1 MPICILFTTM
11 TKSNSKENEG
21 CTRLKRVAVSLI
33 VISVACFVGA
43 ALTPPL
49 WYVDGSVLAGM
60 GIIFSYVALLYAW
73 EATDRGIDAK
83 IKIRDAEI
91 ELNNPDNKE

>member
-1 MPICILFTTM
+1 MLICILFTIM
-11 TKSNSKENEG
+11 TKNSNDNPS
-21 CTRLKRVAVSLI
+21 CTRLKKVAVALI

-49 WYVDGSVLAGM
+49 WYVDASILAGM

-91 ELNNPDNKE
+91 ELNNPDNK

>member
-1 MPICILFTTM
+1 MA
-11 TKSNSKENEG
+11 KNENDTAS
-21 CTRLKRVAVSLI
+21 CTRLKKVAVALI

-49 WYVDGSVLAGM
+49 WYVDASILTGM
-60 GIIFSYVALLYAW
+60 GIIFTYVALLYAW

-83 IKIRDAEI
+83 IKIRDTEI
-91 ELNNPDNKE
+91 ELNNPDK